1 MSSPYYNVTT
11 NAGDA
16 AIANAIA
23 TNTKLNITHV
33 AFGDGNGSSPTPD
46 KTRTTLVKEVYRQGV
61 NKYEKHPTINNFIEV
76 EAILPSIVGSF
87 YIREIGLIVDGKTL
101 ISHGAVAPVFKEA
114 NSVRE
119 YRLRFTINI
128 QDAEIVNVMLDDT
141 LIYATQGW
149 VDDNYVPRD
158 EIIDNLVTNDPTKPL
173 SAKQGKNLQDNK
185 LDKTANAVGLQT
197 KDNRTL
203 KPSELSQAIQA
214 FFGTLDSN
222 NNSSFFCDYLTLNG
236 WTDSSGGLKNALVF
250 SKTGQSLHHFQA
262 DYTSDTWTIKKQIAY
277 TDSSISGNA
286 ASATK
291 LQNARRINNKLFDG
305 TSDITILDN
314 TKFKAD
320 GPTASVNDVAWN
332 AKSGVYTKLEGGG
345 TSTVVHF
352 LGSGSASALQFLTRY
367 GNGGLYYRSS
377 RDGVGFENEYEKI
390 ITEKGGTVKG
400 GLSTNG
406 ISNTGDFSTT
416 GDIVTGST
424 AGEARLRLAG
434 TNRYLYLNAGSW
446 GVWTDKGSEPLSK
459 VCGGTGRTDGAAE
472 KLVTPRQVSFSGA
485 AIGSFTYDGS
495 VNSSCVLTLA
505 NSGVVAG
512 TYASTIQIPSLT
524 VNDKGLITGVSQ
536 QSIRSAS
543 TNQTGVVQLADDL
556 VSEDSSKALTAKQ
569 GKTLQDNK
577 LDKTA
582 NAIGLQTK
590 DNRTL
595 KPKELAQAIQAFFG
609 TLDSNN
615 NSTFFCDYLTL
626 NGWGDSSG
634 GLKNALVFSKTGQS
648 LHHYQADYASD
659 TWTIKKQI
667 AYTDSNISGN
677 AASAT
682 KLQNA
687 RKINGV
693 AFDGTQDINIE
704 APVRFNG
711 NISTLQQLESALQDG
726 KYTVTELNVAGLYG
740 YGVLVVFRS
749 GGMCHQVYYPH
760 MASGPNNGTL
770 ALRQSWNVN
779 GSTATWSDWRIVGTQ
794 DDSKLPLVGGTVS
807 GNLRVNGI
815 FYSNKVYGDSDLWFT
830 SENEQKGRRILTG
843 GILASDTY
851 SEANLVPNLGIYA
864 KGAIHTKTGVY
875 ADKYYGY
882 SGPATYT
889 GYLDGKLTTPRLING
904 VAFDAGT
911 DINIP
916 PVSFY
921 IPAGADLNNYKK
933 TGLYYQNADVD
944 AARIANVP
952 QANAFA
958 LRVEESAGCSQ
969 WLTPYNGG
977 GVVYYRHFY
986 DGTWSTWIKKDP
998 HNIDGNAATATKLQ
1012 YARNIALT
1020 GAVSGSGNFDGSG
1033 NLSISTILNNFG
1045 SLKAENGYKY
1055 LGDGLILQWGTM
1067 DYTSYPGETKVD
1079 ITFPITFPNNV
1090 LNINSTRKMAQHS
1103 IAGDGGVLLVS
1114 QSNSGA
1120 SFSLNVFNSNAIG
1133 DLRGFTWFAIGY

>member
-119 YRLRFTINI
+119 YRLRYTINI

-262 DYTSDTWTIKKQIAY
+262 EYTSDTWTIKKQIAY

-291 LQNARRINNKLFDG
+291 LQNARRINNELFDG

-446 GVWTDKGSEPLSK
+446 GVWTDNGSEPLSK

-472 KLVTPRQVSFSGA
+472 KLVTARQVSFSGA
-485 AIGSFTYDGS
+485 AVGSFTYDGS
-495 VNSSCVLTLA
+495 TNSSCVLTLA
-505 NSGVVAG
+505 NSGVIQG
-512 TYASTIQIPSLT
+512 TYSSTIQIPSIT
-524 VNDKGLITGVSQ
+524 VNDKGLITGISQ
-536 QSIRSAS
+536 QTIRSAS
-543 TNQTGVVQLADDL
+543 VTQSGVVQLVDDL
-556 VSEDSSKALTAKQ
+556 VSDDSSKALTAKQ

-582 NAIGLQTK
+582 NAVGLQTK
-590 DNRTL
+590 DNRIL
-595 KPKELAQAIQAFFG
+595 KPSELSQAVQAFFG
-609 TLDSNN
+609 TLDSNS
-615 NSTFFCDYLTL
+615 NSGFFCDYLTL
-626 NGWGDSSG
+626 NGWIDSSG

-648 LHHYQADYASD
+648 LHHFQAEYTSD

-667 AYTDSNISGN
+667 AYTDSSISGN

-687 RKINGV
+687 RRINNEL
-693 AFDGTQDINIE
+693 FDGTSDITILDNTKFKADGPTASVNDVAWNAKSGVYTKLE
-704 APVRFNG
+704 G
-711 NISTLQQLESALQDG
+711 GGTSTVVHFLGSGSASALQFLTG
-726 KYTVTELNVAGLYG
+726 YGNGGLY
-740 YGVLVVFRS
+740 YRSSRDGVGFENEYEKIITEK
-749 GGMCHQVYYPH
+749 GGTVKGGL
-760 MASGPNNGTL
+760 STNGISNTGDF
-770 ALRQSWNVN
+770 STTGDIVT
-779 GSTATWSDWRIVGTQ
+779 GSTAGEARLRLAGTNRYLYLNAGSWGVWT
-794 DDSKLPLVGGTVS
+794 DNGSEPLSKVCGGT
-807 GNLRVNGI
+807 
-815 FYSNKVYGDSDLWFT
+815 
-830 SENEQKGRRILTG
+830 GRTDG
-843 GILASDTY
+843 AA
-851 SEANLVPNLGIYA
+851 EKLV
-864 KGAIHTKTGVY
+864 T
-875 ADKYYGY
+875 
-882 SGPATYT
+882 
-889 GYLDGKLTTPRLING
+889 
-904 VAFDAGT
+904 
-911 DINIP
+911 
-916 PVSFY
+916 
-921 IPAGADLNNYKK
+921 
-933 TGLYYQNADVD
+933 
-944 AARIANVP
+944 ARQIS
-952 QANAFA
+952 
-958 LRVEESAGCSQ
+958 LS
-969 WLTPYNGG
+969 
-977 GVVYYRHFY
+977 
-986 DGTWSTWIKKDP
+986 
-998 HNIDGNAATATKLQ
+998 
-1012 YARNIALT
+1012 
-1020 GAVSGSGNFDGSG
+1020 GAVSGSALFDGSG
-1033 NLSISTILNNFG
+1033 NINISTVLNNFG
-1045 SLKAENGYKY
+1045 SLKSENGYKY

-1090 LNINSTRKMAQHS
+1090 LNINSTRKMIQHS
-1103 IAGDGGVLLVS
+1103 ASGDGGVLLVS

-1120 SFSLNVFNSNAIG
+1120 SFSLNVFNSSAIG
-1133 DLRGFTWFAIGY
+1133 DLRGFTWLAIGF

>member
-291 LQNARRINNKLFDG
+291 LQNARRINNELFDG

-434 TNRYLYLNAGSW
+434 TNRCLYLNAGSW

-595 KPKELAQAIQAFFG
+595 KPSELSQAVQAFFG
-609 TLDSNN
+609 TLDSNS
-615 NSTFFCDYLTL
+615 NSGFFCDYLTL
-626 NGWGDSSG
+626 NGWIDSSG

-648 LHHYQADYASD
+648 LHHFQADYTSD

-667 AYTDSNISGN
+667 AYTDSSISGN

-687 RKINGV
+687 RRINNEL
-693 AFDGTQDINIE
+693 FDGTSDITILDNTKFKADGPTASVNDVAWNAKSGVYTKLE
-704 APVRFNG
+704 G
-711 NISTLQQLESALQDG
+711 GGTSTVVHFLGSGSASALQFLTRYG
-726 KYTVTELNVAGLYG
+726 NGGLY
-740 YGVLVVFRS
+740 YRSSRDGVGFENEYEKIITEK
-749 GGMCHQVYYPH
+749 GGTVKGGL
-760 MASGPNNGTL
+760 STNGISNTGDF
-770 ALRQSWNVN
+770 STTGDIVT
-779 GSTATWSDWRIVGTQ
+779 GSTAGEARLRLAGTNRYLYLNAGSWGVWT
-794 DDSKLPLVGGTVS
+794 DNGSEPLSKVCGGT
-807 GNLRVNGI
+807 
-815 FYSNKVYGDSDLWFT
+815 
-830 SENEQKGRRILTG
+830 GRTDG
-843 GILASDTY
+843 AA
-851 SEANLVPNLGIYA
+851 EKLV
-864 KGAIHTKTGVY
+864 T
-875 ADKYYGY
+875 
-882 SGPATYT
+882 
-889 GYLDGKLTTPRLING
+889 
-904 VAFDAGT
+904 
-911 DINIP
+911 
-916 PVSFY
+916 
-921 IPAGADLNNYKK
+921 
-933 TGLYYQNADVD
+933 
-944 AARIANVP
+944 ARQIS
-952 QANAFA
+952 
-958 LRVEESAGCSQ
+958 LS
-969 WLTPYNGG
+969 
-977 GVVYYRHFY
+977 
-986 DGTWSTWIKKDP
+986 
-998 HNIDGNAATATKLQ
+998 
-1012 YARNIALT
+1012 
-1020 GAVSGSGNFDGSG
+1020 GAVSGSALFDGSG
-1033 NLSISTILNNFG
+1033 NINISTVLNNFG
-1045 SLKAENGYKY
+1045 SLKSENGYKY

-1067 DYTSYPGETKVD
+1067 DYTSYPGEIKVD

-1103 IAGDGGVLLVS
+1103 SAGDGGVLLVS